1 MILVCAMSS
10 LSLRERVSAEQKGE
24 GLAFNAMGSS
34 PSSGRSATTFSR
46 TGEGRWEGMSLYASM
61 FMTTWEVKR

>member
-10 LSLRERVSAEQKGE
+10 LSLRERVSAEQTGE

-34 PSSGRSATTFSR
+34 PSSGRSATTFSCEEKEDVFPDGHAPPHLR
-46 TGEGRWEGMSLYASM
+46 QHRFL
-61 FMTTWEVKR
+61 

>member
-10 LSLRERVSAEQKGE
+10 LSLGERVSAKQTGE
-24 GLAFNAMGSS
+24 GLAFNSKGSS

-46 TGEGRWEGMSLYASM
+46 TGEGRLRGISRLAP
-61 FMTTWEVKR
+61 FFVTVLEVKR

>member
-1 MILVCAMSS
+1 
-10 LSLRERVSAEQKGE
+10 VSAEQTGE

-46 TGEGRWEGMSLYASM
+46 TGEGRWEGMSLCASM

>member
-1 MILVCAMSS
+1 MILVFAMSS
-10 LSLRERVSAEQKGE
+10 LSLRERVSAEQTGE

-46 TGEGRWEGMSLYASM
+46 TGEGRWEGMSLCASM